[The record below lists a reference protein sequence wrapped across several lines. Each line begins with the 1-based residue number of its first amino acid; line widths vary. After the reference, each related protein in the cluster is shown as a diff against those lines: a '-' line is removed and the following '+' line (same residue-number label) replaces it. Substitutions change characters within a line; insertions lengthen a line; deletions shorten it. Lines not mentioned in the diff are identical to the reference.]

1 MWIVLVVCA
10 TVRLNLI
17 FVLGID
23 NHNVKVKLL
32 KWCLFFLTYPRCLLS
47 VVCSLKLIRMR
58 QTKVEK
64 LHKFWVRLVGT
75 PFELTFRKI
84 DFFIHPLYIRCEA
97 NGGCVVKQIK

>member
-1 MWIVLVVCA
+1 MVLVVCA

-17 FVLGID
+17 FVLGLD
-23 NHNVKVKLL
+23 NQYIKVKLL

-47 VVCSLKLIRMR
+47 VVCSLKLLIRMR

-75 PFELTFRKI
+75 PFELAFRKMTSSK
-84 DFFIHPLYIRCEA
+84 IHLFIRCEA
-97 NGGCVVKQIK
+97 NGG